1 MPSARVECIEIISPI
16 EDEFTSALIVVEN
29 FNVIVKN
36 IPWHVVWVETISP
49 RVECWSPEVHSKG
62 LCFLHEINR

>member
-1 MPSARVECIEIISPI
+1 MPSARVERIEIISPI

-36 IPWHVVWVETISP
+36 IPWHIVWVETISP
-49 RVECWSPEVHSKG
+49 
-62 LCFLHEINR
+62 

>member
-29 FNVIVKN
+29 FYVIVKN
-36 IPWHVVWVETISP
+36 IPWHIVWVETISP
-49 RVECWSPEVHSKG
+49 
-62 LCFLHEINR
+62 